1 MLSRGLWPYLA
12 ASNRLT
18 NYSKN
23 FISILMEHEKNE
35 YVRLPTANRLF
46 HEAGKVAI
54 LKGDLMDVQTEREAF
69 RRFVVK
75 DFSKTVHEHWPTLK
89 SLEYIP
95 AQPVDGPPQD
105 DMVWII
111 FLDDVLRRDFII
123 SRTADDDYDVEVER
137 TLLKKSDLDA
147 IAKDAAGV
155 IDLVY
160 EFAAQSNVPPSTD
173 ILMLGRL
180 IDELSATYD
189 IKGEN

>member
-1 MLSRGLWPYLA
+1 
-12 ASNRLT
+12 
-18 NYSKN
+18 
-23 FISILMEHEKNE
+23 MEHEKNE

-54 LKGDLMDVQTEREAF
+54 LKGALMEVQTEKEAF
-69 RRFVVK
+69 RKFVIK

-180 IDELSATYD
+180 IDELSAIYD